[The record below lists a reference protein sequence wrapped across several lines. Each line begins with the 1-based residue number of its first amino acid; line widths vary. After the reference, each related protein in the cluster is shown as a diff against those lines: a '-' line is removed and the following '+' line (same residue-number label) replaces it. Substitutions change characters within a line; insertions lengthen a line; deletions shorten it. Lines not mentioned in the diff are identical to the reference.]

1 MGIPRLIRPSDLM
14 DAIGGRYYVLL
25 NCELMHRA
33 DFDLTCADEEDNEI
47 ASWDEAEDALDE
59 AVWYRRSM
67 KALGVI
73 VEPRVF
79 LKDEKQRIYEVFYN
93 EYGEVFYC
101 PERY

>member
-1 MGIPRLIRPSDLM
+1 MVRPSDLI

-33 DFDLTCADEEDNEI
+33 DFDLGCTDEEDNEI

-59 AVWYRRSM
+59 ARWYRRSM
-67 KALGVI
+67 KALGVF

-79 LKDEKQRIYEVFYN
+79 LKDEKGRIYEVFYN
-93 EYGEVFYC
+93 DYGEVYYC
-101 PERY
+101 PERCF